1 MTDYKFSSH
10 VLARIPLL
18 ETWIDKH
25 HYETILARKDFR
37 TALFFAS
44 RSFYN
49 ELSKKEFDYAQ
60 LSEKQKLTVKKYINR
75 AMFRST
81 PFGMF
86 AAVSLLPWG
95 TRSECSFLSEPHPRI
110 KTDFATLHELWER
123 QSGRMEFAN
132 QYFQTN
138 SSLYFNEID
147 FRYIKKLV
155 EGNKAKF
162 SVVSIEKDPLLQSLL
177 SFCKKQRTLNDISH
191 FLMEGNVS
199 VAETLSFVSE
209 LVSEQVLISSF
220 SPNITGRDYSGILAS
235 NIRDEAV
242 KFLGNK
248 NEEGFESAGI
258 DEAITTASRVDEVLG
273 KANDTNYFYC
283 ISEREMEGSLAANH
297 QKSLEDGLN
306 CLLHLSP
313 YYLSAD
319 LSSFVKAFEK
329 KYESAELPLL
339 EVLDAQFGLGY
350 GGLDQI
356 TVNYGFASTGYSSN
370 GYAKKNPVQDKSS
383 LAAVL
388 IKDWQLNTV
397 HNQVV
402 EITDEQLL
410 QLGNNNVRE
419 KPPISL
425 SLLFRTV
432 GDRVYIES
440 AGGASSLSLI
450 GRFAFADDVYE
461 HAKIIAEEEQRQNKN
476 VVFAE
481 IAHLC
486 DLHSANINRRPH
498 FYDYEIPVLTH
509 SVLPE
514 EKQIHLDDLFVSVR
528 NDKVVLR
535 SKRLNKVIIPRLSSA
550 FNYTRNDLP
559 LFRFLCDVQAQD
571 TRVSLGFSLSSL
583 VPGLPFYPRV
593 CHKSCILQLA
603 EWHMD
608 VAELRPLIKGENIF
622 ASFLQFSERI
632 SLPKYFSYSVGDN
645 FLVFNR
651 DCMEDID
658 LFLKEVENKK
668 EITLKEFPF
677 LDGGE
682 MQTGDGKSF
691 LPQFVASLILQKG
704 VFPDLNFQWPQ
715 DNSMQAT
722 DDWVYCKLYCHPLSS
737 DIILLHHVLP
747 FIEKLKEREL
757 LESWFWVRYNDPD
770 YHLRIRV
777 RARPGSKNK
786 VFRQMTACMDRVC
799 AKKLG
804 SHFQTDIYK
813 RELERYSIGLI
824 GEVEV
829 FFHHSSELVASWL
842 SEQREVSYEDQ
853 NVILN
858 GVLSS
863 VAILNTMKI
872 ADKAGFCKKAFEAFF
887 KEFNAPKELKTE
899 MERLYKDLDAKID
912 WICYCGELPGYET
925 FIESIQLVHA
935 MHLKKE
941 IKEVSLEKLALDMIH
956 MHLNRLFIHNQRYFE
971 MVHYYLLY
979 RALYKQKFKGVH

>member
-1 MTDYKFSSH
+1 MNDYKFSSH
-10 VLARIPLL
+10 ILARIPLL
-18 ETWIDKH
+18 EIETGKH
-25 HYETILARKDFR
+25 QYETILARKDFR
-37 TALFFAS
+37 AALFFAS

-95 TRSECSFLSEPHPRI
+95 PRNECSVLSEPHPRI

-177 SFCKKQRTLNDISH
+177 SFCKKPRTLNDISH
-191 FLMEGNVS
+191 FLMAGNVS
-199 VAETLSFVSE
+199 EAEARSFVRE
-209 LVSEQVLISSF
+209 LTGEQVLISCF
-220 SPNITGRDYSGILAS
+220 SPNITGRDYASILAS
-235 NIRDEAV
+235 NIQNEV
-242 KFLGNK
+242 IKFIGIN
-248 NEEGFESAGI
+248 NEVFKSA
-258 DEAITTASRVDEVLG
+258 DLDRAITSASRMDVVLG
-273 KANDTNYFYC
+273 RPNDTNYFYC
-283 ISEREMEGSLAANH
+283 ISERKMEGSLGAH
-297 QKSLEDGLN
+297 YQKSLEDGLN
-306 CLLHLSP
+306 CLLHLSSS
-313 YYLSAD
+313 YVSAD
-319 LSSFVKAFEK
+319 LTSFVKAFEK

-339 EVLDAQFGLGY
+339 EVLDAQFGIGY

-370 GYAKKNPVQDKSS
+370 GYAKKNAVPDQSN

-388 IKDWQLNTV
+388 IKDWQLSTV

-402 EITDEQLL
+402 EITDAQLL
-410 QLGNNNVRE
+410 QLGVEDVRQ
-419 KPPISL
+419 KPAMSL
-425 SLLFRTV
+425 SLLFRMV
-432 GDRVYIES
+432 GDSVYIES
-440 AGGASSLSLI
+440 AGGPSSLSLI

-461 HAKIIAEEEQRQNKN
+461 HAKVIAAEEQRQNKN
-476 VVFAE
+476 VVLAE

-498 FYDYEIPVLTH
+498 FYDYEIPVLTN

-559 LFRFLCDVQAQD
+559 VFRFLCDVQGQD

-593 CHKSCILQLA
+593 CYKSCILQLA
-603 EWHMD
+603 EWHID
-608 VAELRPLIKGENIF
+608 AAEIKPLIKGENIF
-622 ASFLQFSERI
+622 AAFRQFAERV

-677 LDGGE
+677 LDGGT
-682 MQTGDGKSF
+682 MQTGNGKTF
-691 LPQFVASLILQKG
+691 LPQFVASLILQKD

-737 DIILLHHVLP
+737 DIIMLNQVLP
-747 FIEKLKEREL
+747 FIEKLKEGEL

-777 RARPGSKNK
+777 RARPGSKQK

-813 RELERYSIGLI
+813 RELERYSTGLI
-824 GEVEV
+824 GEIEG
-829 FFHHSSELVASWL
+829 FFHQSSELVASWL
-842 SEQREVSYEDQ
+842 SQQRELSYEDQ

-872 ADKAGFCKKAFEAFF
+872 ADKAGFCKNAFEAFF

-899 MERLYKDLDAKID
+899 MEKLYKDLDAKIN
-912 WICYCGELPGYET
+912 WICSCGELPGYEA
-925 FIESIQLVHA
+925 FIESIQLVHT

-956 MHLNRLFIHNQRYFE
+956 MHLNRLFIYNQRYFE